1 MENSITDRLAE
12 DDFVGFWKRLLTSV
26 LDTLILAL
34 PMYFIN
40 GWAVSAAE
48 QYQSGIPLWL
58 QWVLLSLFNILMV
71 VKFGG
76 TPARLILRTR
86 IVNEEGKYPSLKQAV
101 IRYIF
106 LLVNSLLAVI
116 VTAGNGTLSKLP
128 EGYANWAP
136 LASDLTA
143 ILSFVIIIDC
153 LFLVF
158 SMRNRALHD
167 NMAGTYVVNQNALL
181 DNHYQAGKDK
191 V

>member
-1 MENSITDRLAE
+1 MENSLTDRLAE
-12 DDFVGFWKRLLTSV
+12 DDFVGFWKRLLISI

-58 QWVLLSLFNILMV
+58 QWILLSLFNILMV

-76 TPARLILRTR
+76 TPARLLLRTR

-101 IRYIF
+101 VRYIF

-128 EGYANWAP
+128 GFLY
-136 LASDLTA
+136 LACVTGHFMIA
-143 ILSFVIIIDC
+143 WPEP
-153 LFLVF
+153 
-158 SMRNRALHD
+158 M
-167 NMAGTYVVNQNALL
+167 
-181 DNHYQAGKDK
+181 
-191 V
+191 

>member
-1 MENSITDRLAE
+1 M
-12 DDFVGFWKRLLTSV
+12 KRLLTSV

-128 EGYANWAP
+128 EAYANWAP
-136 LASDLTA
+136 LASDLTG

-167 NMAGTYVVNQNALL
+167 SMAGTYVINQNALL
-181 DNHYQAGKDK
+181 DNDYQAGKDN